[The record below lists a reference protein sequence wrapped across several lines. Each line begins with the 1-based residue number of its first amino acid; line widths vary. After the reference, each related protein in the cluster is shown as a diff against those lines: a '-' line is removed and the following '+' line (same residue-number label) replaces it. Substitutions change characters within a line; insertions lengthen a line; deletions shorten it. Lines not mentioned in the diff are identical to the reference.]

1 MAKAKPA
8 SGKSVV
14 ESQMARTG
22 PMTKVT
28 SSMTC
33 SNDMAAWRFFGSS
46 AKMCDH
52 RARAIVP
59 RFGMAP
65 HNGKVMKSSHDGQP
79 RSDVSSVMTAQKP
92 DHRKNGM
99 AMRRW
104 P

>member
-1 MAKAKPA
+1 
-8 SGKSVV
+8 
-14 ESQMARTG
+14 
-22 PMTKVT
+22 MTKVT

-33 SNDMAAWRFFGSS
+33 SNDMAACRFFGSS

-65 HNGKVMKSSHDGQP
+65 HSGKVMKSSHDGQP
-79 RSDVSSVMTAQKP
+79 RSDVSRVMTAQKP